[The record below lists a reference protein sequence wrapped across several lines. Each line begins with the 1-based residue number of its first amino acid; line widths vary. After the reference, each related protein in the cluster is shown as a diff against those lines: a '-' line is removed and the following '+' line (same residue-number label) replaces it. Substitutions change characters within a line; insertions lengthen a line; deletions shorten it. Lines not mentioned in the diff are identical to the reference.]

1 MPVLIGPDL
10 TFADVIAVARHDEP
24 VEVSEQAL
32 TAVDRAADHVAQ
44 LADDVVPHLSLI
56 HI

>member
-10 TFADVIAVARHDEP
+10 TFADVIVVARHDEP

-44 LADDVVPHLSLI
+44 LADDVVPH
-56 HI
+56 

>member
-32 TAVDRAADHVAQ
+32 TCLLYTSPSPRD
-44 LADDVVPHLSLI
+44 
-56 HI
+56 